1 MTAIL
6 SVEQFRVCEGSSQV
20 CEADLI
26 RRAGAAVVRELVRH
40 FSRQPVVILCGPG
53 NNGRDGAVVAK
64 FLRSTGWQVRVLEFS
79 RRGGVAGGVGSETL
93 DGFSIS
99 EKIVVDA
106 IFGIGLSRPV
116 VGDILRVIEWVNAS
130 DKCVVSIDIPS
141 GINSDTGEVM
151 GIAIKSDLTV
161 TFSCL
166 KFGHVISPGR
176 YYSGRICVKDIGL
189 EIFGPHAFRNS
200 PSLWRELIPIPDYK
214 SHKYNRGYAVVC
226 SVGMRSV
233 GAVKLATLGALR
245 IGAGAVAVAC
255 EDSEIALYAGSLT
268 AVMYKTYEE
277 AFCDSRVTA
286 LLIGSGGDVLDQY
299 LKEKVLAVLN
309 LDKKCVLDAGA
320 ISVFQDDVDVLLSH
334 ISGRSV
340 VMTPHE
346 GEFKRIFPGL
356 SGSVVER
363 AKSAAEMSG
372 AIVVLKGH
380 DTVIAAP
387 DARVVVN
394 NNAPS
399 SLATVGSGD
408 VLAGIITGLI
418 STGMPEFFAA
428 CCGVWIHGE
437 CGKRHAFGLIAD
449 DIIQRIP
456 KELGILLI

>member
-6 SVEQFRVCEGSSQV
+6 SVEQFRVCDRSSPV
-20 CEADLI
+20 GEADLI
-26 RRAGAAVVRELVRH
+26 RRAGAAVVEELVRH
-40 FSRQPVVILCGPG
+40 FSKQPVLVLCGPG
-53 NNGRDGAVVAK
+53 NNGKDGAVVAGL
-64 FLRSTGWQVRVLEFS
+64 LRSAGWQVRVLEFG
-79 RRGGVAGGVGSETL
+79 RHGDLVGGVDSGTL
-93 DGFSIS
+93 DGFSIP

-116 VGDILRVIEWVNAS
+116 VGDALGVIEQVNAS
-130 DKCVVSIDIPS
+130 DKRVVSIDIPS
-141 GINSDTGEVM
+141 GINSDTGEIM
-151 GIAIKSDLTV
+151 GVAIESDLTV

-176 YYSGRICVKDIGL
+176 YYSGEICIKDIGL
-189 EIFGPHAFRNS
+189 EVFGSHAFRNS
-200 PSLWRELIPIPDYK
+200 PSLWKELIPVPDYK

-245 IGAGAVAVAC
+245 VGAGAVAVAC

-277 AFCDSRVTA
+277 AFYDSRVTA
-286 LLIGSGGDVLDQY
+286 LLIGPGGEVSDQY

-309 LDKKCVLDAGA
+309 LNKKCVLDAGA
-320 ISVFQDDVDVLLSH
+320 LSVFQDDADAFLSH
-334 ISGRSV
+334 ISGKSV
-340 VMTPHE
+340 VITPHE

-356 SGSVVER
+356 NGSVMER
-363 AKSAAEMSG
+363 ARSAAKMSG

-387 DARVVVN
+387 DGRVVVN

-399 SLATVGSGD
+399 ALATVGSGD

-456 KELGILLI
+456 KELEVLLI